1 MEIRGNDSAGPTC
14 LSPTRLDNGESFRR
28 GKGRGGRARADGHVL
43 AVAASR
49 FTEKKRAC
57 VEVKRHRGG
66 GGGGVGHLG
75 MLVQGVEESF
85 GLHSSPSL
93 YC

>member
-28 GKGRGGRARADGHVL
+28 GKGRGERARADGHVL

-49 FTEKKRAC
+49 FREKASVR
-57 VEVKRHRGG
+57 
-66 GGGGVGHLG
+66 
-75 MLVQGVEESF
+75 
-85 GLHSSPSL
+85 
-93 YC
+93 